1 MKSTLRNRMMLIVGL
16 VTGISVSLMYS
27 AGADE
32 PAKVESKEADN
43 PAPRNIAQP
52 FPPSMLAVANNRKL
66 KVEDFE
72 EARNCATCH
81 PRQTK
86 GWLGSMHSIAFKDPV
101 FQAEWALAEKAMGG
115 QLMNHCG
122 GCHSPIGVTTGTIKF
137 DPSLGK
143 HGGFTAPKVA
153 EEGVTCDVC
162 HSTVRSNH
170 AQSASGDP
178 GNASL
183 VLDPGETKYG
193 PLKNA
198 KSGYHE
204 TQYSDLH
211 TKAEFCG
218 NCHNIFHPFNQFP
231 IEHTYDEWKT
241 SPYAQADIPCQDCH
255 MVPVE
260 TAVRVADEM
269 KRARD
274 LDQHGLGGKSSTK
287 ARETRDL
294 VHDHGFVGGN
304 AVIAPALGVANAEE
318 HKIEAIKRLQN
329 VAELDMDIK
338 SGKGGAHELR
348 VKVIN
353 ARAGHHLPT
362 SLTFIRLIWLDV
374 TVTDDQGRVLLRS
387 GELGADNRF
396 DEDAVVFGNK
406 SVDKDGKPTVNPWEI
421 ARFEE
426 MNTIPP
432 KGYRYGKYAFKLPSD
447 TKAFKVDAKLNYMSY
462 DQAVA
467 DKLLGKGAVKV
478 PVVEMKSI
486 NRVYGAADL
495 KAIEAPVKVSSN

>member
-1 MKSTLRNRMMLIVGL
+1 MKTALRNRMMLVVGL
-16 VTGISVSLMYS
+16 IAGISVSLMYS

-32 PAKVESKEADN
+32 SAKAEQTGN
-43 PAPRNIAQP
+43 PAPRNLAQP
-52 FPPSMLAVANNRKL
+52 FPPSMLATADNRKL
-66 KVEDFE
+66 KTEDFE

-86 GWLGSMHSIAFKDPV
+86 GWLGSMHSMAFKDPV

-115 QLMNHCG
+115 KLMNHCG
-122 GCHSPIGVTTGTIKF
+122 ACHSPIGIATGTIKF

-153 EEGVTCDVC
+153 EEGVSCDVC
-162 HSTVRSNH
+162 HSVVRSNH
-170 AQSASGDP
+170 AHSATGSP

-183 VLDPGETKYG
+183 VLDPGETKLG
-193 PLKNA
+193 PTKNV
-198 KSGYHE
+198 KSGGFHE
-204 TQYSDLH
+204 SQYSELH
-211 TKAEFCG
+211 GKAEFCG

-231 IEHTYDEWKT
+231 IEHTYDEWKA

-260 TAVRVADEM
+260 TAVRVANEM
-269 KRARD
+269 KRAKD
-274 LDQHGLGGKSSTK
+274 LVSHGLGGKASTK
-287 ARETRDL
+287 AKQTRDL

-304 AVIAPALGVANAEE
+304 AVIAPALGFENAEE
-318 HKIEAIKRLQN
+318 HRIEAIKRLQN
-329 VAELDMDIK
+329 VAEMEMDIK
-338 SGKGGAHELR
+338 AGKGGAHELR
-348 VKVIN
+348 IKVIN
-353 ARAGHHLPT
+353 ARAGHYLPT
-362 SLTFIRLIWLDV
+362 SLTFIRQIWLDV
-374 TVTDDQGRVLLRS
+374 TVTDDKGRVLLRS

-396 DEDAVVFGNK
+396 DDDTVVFGNK

-426 MNTIPP
+426 LNTIPP
-432 KGYRYGKYAFKLPSD
+432 KGHRYGKYALNLPTDSN
-447 TKAFKVDAKLNYMSY
+447 TFKVEAKLNYMSY

-478 PVVEMKSI
+478 PMVEMKSL
-486 NRVYGAADL
+486 NRVFNAADL
-495 KAIEAPVKVSSN
+495 KPIEAPVKVSAN